1 MIDHYNAFISYKHA
15 PEDNRI
21 AEAVH
26 KGLERFHIP
35 RKIRK
40 KTGIKRIN
48 RIFRDKDELP
58 ITSDLSDSIS
68 NALEDADYLIVICSV
83 NTKESA
89 WVPRE
94 IDYFLKNHSKKD
106 IFTVLVNGEPYD
118 VIPDILKY
126 EETVVTDEDGKE
138 RTVKVPTEPLSCDF
152 RMPLSKAKRTELP
165 RLACGIIGCAYDEL
179 MNRRRQYR
187 IKQLLAVVAVVIAL
201 MAAFS
206 GYMYYSRNIIH
217 ENYLESLKNQS
228 RYLANES
235 GNLLGKEQRIT
246 ALQLAI
252 EALPKSAEDDR
263 PITAEAVKALTD
275 ATLAYEANDGKNINA
290 AWNYRMPGIIRD
302 FKISDDG
309 KKLAIRDEGNVIGVW
324 NTGDHQRV
332 LYIDDLDSNVIG
344 MKFINDTALVLWDND
359 VMTCY
364 DASDGKLLWE
374 LSSGEDVYK
383 TQDNLMIRD
392 DALYVCVNDYDFLK
406 IGTKKGDIQGRYTLS
421 DDEALD
427 TLGIVESKLSP
438 DGKNIVF
445 RAVEN
450 WNQYVYGIL
459 DLNTNTSRISKP
471 LDETIRDIEWTGND
485 SFVIAS
491 SVVDAS
497 GSMTIGTSDIIS
509 SDHSTLRCI
518 NSSDITEKWT
528 TDFVCNGVM
537 LESGFMKLGNDS
549 VAYYSGNVITVYD
562 LASGEQKY
570 SNNVNDS
577 VIDVSDRDGDGSPV
591 YITEN
596 GGYAIPAPG
605 VDADAVYYNK
615 YFTDDIRKVMI
626 NNGVYVSQ
634 RFGHEVIYYGVHV
647 YDEEW
652 KPLCE
657 DPAIK
662 GSELEH
668 YIDEDYLVLLTCDD
682 ESRPNVEVFALD
694 EKADH
699 FTLSPGGEKAFRYNL
714 LGVYKDHAYLGYDD
728 SENFDSNNYDLV
740 SIDLKDKTVS
750 TEPLFMK
757 YGSFDNA
764 LSMKDGKLIYIYKTE
779 DIKPALAI
787 YDIDTGD
794 KKELPLPEDIG
805 YIKNTPVCYDEAGI
819 VSICSENGEFVVDVT
834 GTAVAGVDVPD
845 GWTEAVCYSDTCL
858 NGLYAVSDGKKILLV
873 GRDGKIANTIRCPGL
888 TPLGMTF
895 LNGELAV
902 FYSDGSL
909 FRYSADSGGFTKKS
923 DVSVYVGYK
932 DGADFDYDK
941 DNELLYI
948 RLTGLIDVVD
958 MNSGVETTH
967 VTNCFGHHRGRDIF
981 ITTSKEPGEDTKVGY
996 YHRYSVDE
1004 LLDKAHDILKGEVLP
1019 DDMRSRY
1026 GID

>member
-68 NALEDADYLIVICSV
+68 NALEDADYLIVICST

-94 IDYFLKNHSKKD
+94 IEYFLKNHSKKD

-152 RMPLSKAKRTELP
+152 RMPLSKAKKTELP

-187 IKQLLAVVAVVIAL
+187 IKQLMAVFAIVIAL

-217 ENYLESLKNQS
+217 QNYLESLKNQS

-235 GNLLGKEQRIT
+235 GNLLEKEQRIT
-246 ALQLAI
+246 ALQLAV
-252 EALPKSAEDDR
+252 EALPKSSEDDR

-275 ATLAYEANDGKNINA
+275 ATLAYEANNGKNINA
-290 AWNYRMPGIIRD
+290 AWNYRMPGMVRD
-302 FKISDDG
+302 FRISGDG
-309 KKLAIRDEGNVIGVW
+309 KKIAIRDEGNVIGMFS
-324 NTGDHQRV
+324 TEDHKRV
-332 LYIDDLDSNVIG
+332 LYKDDLDSNIVG
-344 MKFINDTALVLWDND
+344 MEFVNDSALVVWDND

-364 DASDGKLLWE
+364 DTSDGKVLWE
-374 LSSGEDVYK
+374 LASGDDVYK
-383 TQDNLMIRD
+383 TQNTLMVKD
-392 DALYVCVNDYDFLK
+392 GALYICVNDYDFIK
-406 IGTKKGDIQGRYTLS
+406 IGSAKGDIQGRYTLS
-421 DDEALD
+421 GSEEYDA
-427 TLGIVESKLSP
+427 LGIVESALSP
-438 DGKNIVF
+438 DGKKILF
-445 RAVEN
+445 RGVEG
-450 WNQYVYGIL
+450 WNKYAYGVL
-459 DLNTNTSRISKP
+459 DLDTDKTGMAV
-471 LDETIRDIEWTGND
+471 LEEETIRDIGWIGND

-497 GSMTIGTSDIIS
+497 GSMTIGTSDILS
-509 SDHSTLRCI
+509 SDKSTIRCF
-518 NSSDITEKWT
+518 NVSDLTEKWT

-537 LESGFMKLGNDS
+537 LESGFMKLGNDG

-562 LASGEQKY
+562 ASTGVLKY
-570 SNNVNDS
+570 TNNVNDS

-596 GGYAIPAPG
+596 GGYVIPAPG
-605 VDADAVYYNK
+605 VDDDAVYYNK
-615 YFTDDIRKVMI
+615 YFTDEIREVVI

-634 RFGHEVIYYGVHV
+634 RYGHEVIYYGIHV
-647 YDEEW
+647 YDDEW

-657 DPAIK
+657 DPVIK
-662 GSELEH
+662 GSQSDH
-668 YIDEDYLVLLTCDD
+668 YIDEDYLVLLTADD
-682 ESRPNVEVFALD
+682 KSEPTVEVFSLD

-699 FTLSPGGEKAFRYNL
+699 FALDPGGEMVFKYKL

-728 SENFDSNNYDLV
+728 SEDYDLV
-740 SIDLKDKTVS
+740 SLDLKNKTVS
-750 TEPLFMK
+750 TDHLFRP
-757 YGSFDNA
+757 YTTFENA

-779 DIKPALAI
+779 DIKAGLAI

-794 KKELPLPEDIG
+794 KKELPLPEDVGFIR
-805 YIKNTPVCYDEAGI
+805 NTPVYYGDAGI
-819 VSICSENGEFVVDVT
+819 VCIEGENGEFVVDVDGG
-834 GTAVAGVDVPD
+834 GTANVDTPD
-845 GWTEAVCYSDTCL
+845 SWTEAVCYSDVCL
-858 NGLYAVSDGKKILLV
+858 NGQYAVSDGKKILLS
-873 GRDGKIANTIRCPGL
+873 GADGKVTCTIRCPGL

-895 LNGELAV
+895 LDGELAV

-909 FRYSADSGGFTKKS
+909 FRYSPDSGEFTKKI

-932 DGADFDYDK
+932 DGAAFDYDK

-948 RLTGLIDVVD
+948 RLSNLTDVVD
-958 MNSGVETTH
+958 TKSGVETTH

-981 ITTSKEPGEDTKVGY
+981 ITTSKEPGEDAKVGY
-996 YHRYSVDE
+996 YHRYSVEE
-1004 LLDKAHDILKGEVLP
+1004 LLDKAHDILKGESLP